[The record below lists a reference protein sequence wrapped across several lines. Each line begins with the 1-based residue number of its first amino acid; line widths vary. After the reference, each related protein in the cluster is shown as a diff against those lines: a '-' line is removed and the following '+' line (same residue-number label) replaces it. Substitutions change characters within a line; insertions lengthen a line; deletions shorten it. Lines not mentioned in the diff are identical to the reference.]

1 MKFDIIVL
9 ENFDVERKIVLSYK
23 AIYRK
28 FRPTNFT
35 DVLGQEHITTILKNQ
50 IKNNNIAHAYLFS
63 GTRGTGKTS
72 TARIFARGINCL
84 SEDIPCNTC
93 EICRGILEESV
104 MDIVEIDAASNNS
117 VEDIRE
123 LRENSKYPP
132 SNCKYKV
139 YIIDEVHMLSK
150 GAFNALLKVLEEPP
164 KHLVFILATTEPD
177 RLPATILSRCQRY
190 DFKRVSVDNIVKN
203 MRSISEK
210 IPIEVDDNALEL
222 IARNSDGAMRDA
234 LSILDQCLSFS
245 QDKISYDY
253 VVSILGIV
261 NNDLMFYIVDDI
273 ISGQISELL
282 NKLESIV
289 QDGIDIKQFIKDLI
303 LHFRNLMVAK
313 ISQDVENS
321 IDGTEEFIERL
332 RVQSKTIELEKI
344 ITYLNILSETENK
357 CKWIS
362 QPRIILEVDLIKM
375 IKLPSNTS
383 IDALIERI
391 DKLESQIKSG
401 RIEVQAPKRPS
412 SRDDNINKESRKEGK
427 SVEKVENSLDKI
439 SVENENV
446 NFETVKSEWSNI
458 LNVIKKKKIALH
470 ALITEGKPMSFK
482 NSILTIS
489 FGEGFEFHRDA
500 LDKQLN
506 KESIEN
512 IIASTLN
519 TKVQLKLEME
529 TKPQVDLEQERLDLV
544 KDVIDVFGKDL
555 VEIEE

>member
-1 MKFDIIVL
+1 M
-9 ENFDVERKIVLSYK
+9 SYK

-28 FRPTNFT
+28 FRPNTFD

-50 IKNNNIAHAYLFS
+50 IKNNSIAHAYLFS

-72 TARIFARGINCL
+72 TARIFARAINCL
-84 SEDIPCNTC
+84 SEDMPCNSC

-164 KHLVFILATTEPD
+164 EHLVFILATTEPD

-203 MRSISEK
+203 MRSIAEK
-210 IPIEVDDNALEL
+210 IPIEIDDNALEL

-245 QDKISYDY
+245 EDKISYDY
-253 VVSILGIV
+253 VISILGIV
-261 NNDLMFYIVDDI
+261 NNDLMFDIVDNI
-273 ISGQISELL
+273 ILGQTSELL
-282 NKLESIV
+282 NKLEHIV

-313 ISQDVENS
+313 ISEDVENS
-321 IDGTEEFIERL
+321 IDGTEEFIDRL
-332 RVQSKTIELEKI
+332 KVQSKEIELEKI

-362 QPRIILEVDLIKM
+362 QPRVVLEVDLIKM
-375 IKLPSNTS
+375 IKIPSSAS
-383 IDALIERI
+383 IDSLLERI
-391 DKLESQIKSG
+391 DKLESQIRSG
-401 RIEVQAPKRPS
+401 KIEISPS
-412 SRDDNINKESRKEGK
+412 RRQVSRTESTNSSQKEGK
-427 SVEKVENSLDKI
+427 TVGKIETNIEKI

-446 NFETVKSEWSNI
+446 NFETVKSEWVNI

-470 ALITEGKPMSFK
+470 ALITEGKPMDFK

-489 FGEGFEFHRDA
+489 FGDGFEFHRDA
-500 LDKQLN
+500 LDKPSN
-506 KESIEN
+506 KEAIEN

-519 TKVQLKLEME
+519 TKVQLKLEMAA
-529 TKPQVDLEQERLDLV
+529 KPQVDFEQERLDLV
-544 KDVIDVFGKDL
+544 RDVIDVFGEDL

>member
-1 MKFDIIVL
+1 M
-9 ENFDVERKIVLSYK
+9 SYK

>member
-1 MKFDIIVL
+1 M
-9 ENFDVERKIVLSYK
+9 SYK

-28 FRPTNFT
+28 FRPNTFD

-50 IKNNNIAHAYLFS
+50 IKNDSIAHAYLFS

-72 TARIFARGINCL
+72 TARIFARAINCL
-84 SEDIPCNTC
+84 SECPPCNSC
-93 EICRGILEESV
+93 EICKGILEESV

-117 VEDIRE
+117 VEDVRE
-123 LRENSKYPP
+123 LREKSKYPP

-164 KHLVFILATTEPD
+164 EHLVFILATTESEK
-177 RLPATILSRCQRY
+177 LPATILSRCQRY

-203 MRSISEK
+203 MRNIAEK
-210 IPIEVDDNALEL
+210 IPIEVEDSALEL

-245 QDKISYDY
+245 EDKISYDY
-253 VVSILGIV
+253 VISILGIV
-261 NNDLMFYIVDDI
+261 NNDLMFHIADDI
-273 ISGQISELL
+273 ISGQTGELL
-282 NKLESIV
+282 NRLESIV
-289 QDGIDIKQFIKDLI
+289 KDGIDIKQFVKDLI
-303 LHFRNLMVAK
+303 LHFRNLMVVK
-313 ISQDVENS
+313 TSENVENS
-321 IDGTEEFIERL
+321 IDGTEEFIEML
-332 RVQSKTIELEKI
+332 KTQSKTIELEKI

-357 CKWIS
+357 CKWVS
-362 QPRIILEVDLIKM
+362 QPRIIVEVDLIKM
-375 IKLPSNTS
+375 IKLPSNIS
-383 IDALIERI
+383 IDALIDRI
-391 DKLESQIKSG
+391 DALESQIKSG
-401 RIEVQAPKRPS
+401 KIELSQATKKSVQIG
-412 SRDDNINKESRKEGK
+412 NMNKELKKEGK
-427 SVEKVENSLDKI
+427 SIDRIETSVEKVFI
-439 SVENENV
+439 ENENI

-470 ALITEGKPMSFK
+470 ALITEGKPAGFK

-489 FGEGFEFHRDA
+489 FGEGFGFHRDA
-500 LDKQLN
+500 LDKPSN

-529 TKPQVDLEQERLDLV
+529 AKPQIDIEQERLDLV
-544 KDVIDVFGKDL
+544 KDVIDVFGEDL